1 LLIFPVK
8 KKDICEKEPWREECK
23 EIVDLRPLA
32 KKQKPRVEELEA
44 GKVKVLDLRPVSAE
58 NLMREALAELEA
70 RKGEFERGWALRM
83 QRLNELKETIDAELR
98 GKEQLLLLR
107 EKKLEQDRKQVEEIV
122 LKAQQAVE
130 LSNAEIQAL
139 NNFLV
144 AAGVVVVAGVALLV
158 LVALAIGILNILR
171 VK

>member
-1 LLIFPVK
+1 
-8 KKDICEKEPWREECK
+8 
-23 EIVDLRPLA
+23 
-32 KKQKPRVEELEA
+32 
-44 GKVKVLDLRPVSAE
+44 
-58 NLMREALAELEA
+58 M
-70 RKGEFERGWALRM
+70 
-83 QRLNELKETIDAELR
+83 ELR
-98 GKEQLLLLR
+98 GKEQILLLR

-144 AAGVVVVAGVALLV
+144 AAGVVVGVGVALLM

-171 VK
+171 AK